1 VSASASIDLGSFSAK
16 KRGEHMSIDRTE
28 FNQYSSASLDQDRR
42 GARSQNMSDTERWVS
57 LGVGVG
63 LLALG
68 LKQGIRDGLMLAIT
82 GGALLYRGAT
92 GQCPLYKVAG
102 IDTSSEYP
110 RPGVSVP
117 HGRGV
122 KVENTVLINKSPEE
136 LYSYWRQFENLP
148 KFMENLVSVKTAGG
162 QRSHWVVKAIGNAE
176 ISWDAEIVNDVP
188 NELIAWRTVEN
199 SDVDHAG
206 SVRFEGDERGTRV
219 KVTMEYRP
227 PAGKVGVG
235 LAKLFGQEPRQMIES
250 DLRRFKQL
258 MESGEVLSVE
268 GQSHGGSVDRSI

>member
-1 VSASASIDLGSFSAK
+1 MTTDNTA
-16 KRGEHMSIDRTE
+16 

-42 GARSQNMSDTERWVS
+42 GARSQNMSETERWVS

-68 LKQGIRDGLMLAIT
+68 LKQGIRDGLVLAIT

-102 IDTSSEYP
+102 IDTSSDSP

-122 KVENTVLINKSPEE
+122 KVENTVLINKSPGE
-136 LYSYWRQFENLP
+136 LYSFWRQFENLP
-148 KFMENLVSVKTAGG
+148 KFMENLVSVKTEGD

-206 SVRFEGDERGTRV
+206 SVRFESSGRGTRV
-219 KVTMEYRP
+219 KVNMEYRP

-235 LAKLFGQEPRQMIES
+235 LATLFGQEPSQMIES

-258 MESGEVLSVE
+258 MESGEVVSIQ
-268 GQSHGGSVDRSI
+268 GQSHGGNAERSI

>member
-1 VSASASIDLGSFSAK
+1 MTTDTPEL
-16 KRGEHMSIDRTE
+16 
-28 FNQYSSASLDQDRR
+28 NPYSSAALDQDRR
-42 GARSQNMSDTERWVS
+42 GARLQNMSETERWVS
-57 LGVGVG
+57 LVLGGG

-68 LKQGIRDGLMLAIT
+68 LKQGIRDGLMLAVT

-102 IDTSSEYP
+102 VDTSTSRP

-122 KVENTVLINKSPEE
+122 KIEHSVFINRSPEE
-136 LYSYWRQFENLP
+136 LYRFWRQFENLP
-148 KFMENLVSVKTAGG
+148 RFMDHLASVKTEGN
-162 QRSHWVVKAIGNAE
+162 QRSHWVVKTIGNAE
-176 ISWDAEIVNDVP
+176 ISWDAEIVNDIP

-206 SVRFEGDERGTRV
+206 SVRFEGTERGTRV
-219 KVTMEYRP
+219 KVIMEYRP

-235 LAKLFGQEPRQMIES
+235 VAKLFGQEPSQMIES

-258 MESGEVLSVE
+258 MESGDVVSLE
-268 GQSHGGSVDRSI
+268 GQSHGGSGDRTL

>member
-1 VSASASIDLGSFSAK
+1 MTIDTAGL
-16 KRGEHMSIDRTE
+16 D
-28 FNQYSSASLDQDRR
+28 QDSSASLDQDRR
-42 GARSQNMSDTERWVS
+42 GAKSQNMSETERWLS
-57 LGVGVG
+57 LVIGGG

-68 LKQGIRDGLMLAIT
+68 LRQGIRAGLMLAIT
-82 GGALLYRGAT
+82 GGGLLYRGAT
-92 GQCPLYKVAG
+92 GQCPMYKVAG
-102 IDTSSEYP
+102 IDTSTDRP

-122 KVENTVLINKSPEE
+122 KVENTVLINKSPED
-136 LYSYWRQFENLP
+136 LYRYWRQFENLP
-148 KFMENLVSVKTAGG
+148 RFMENLVSVKTESD

-188 NELIAWRTVEN
+188 DELIAWRTVEN

-206 SVRFEGDERGTRV
+206 SVRFEGTDRGTRV
-219 KVTMEYRP
+219 RVTMEYRP

-235 LAKLFGQEPRQMIES
+235 VAKLLGQEPRQMIES

-258 MESGEVLSVE
+258 MESGEVLSVQ

>member
-1 VSASASIDLGSFSAK
+1 MTTDT
-16 KRGEHMSIDRTE
+16 EE
-28 FNQYSSASLDQDRR
+28 FNHYSSAALDQDRR
-42 GARSQNMSDTERWVS
+42 GARSQNISETERWVS
-57 LGVGVG
+57 LVIGGG

-68 LKQGIRDGLMLAIT
+68 LKQGIREGLMLAVT
-82 GGALLYRGAT
+82 GAALLYRGAT

-102 IDTSSEYP
+102 IDTSTSRL

-122 KVENTVLINKSPEE
+122 KVENAVLINKSPEE
-136 LYSYWRQFENLP
+136 LYRFWRQFENLP
-148 KFMENLVSVKTAGG
+148 RFMDNLVSVKTEGD
-162 QRSHWVVKAIGNAE
+162 QRSHWVAKAIGNAE

-188 NELIAWRTVEN
+188 NELIAWRTVES

-206 SVRFEGDERGTRV
+206 SVRFEGTERGTRV

-258 MESGEVLSVE
+258 VESGEVVSAQ
-268 GQSHGGSVDRSI
+268 GPTHMGSVDRSI

>member
-1 VSASASIDLGSFSAK
+1 MTTDDVA
-16 KRGEHMSIDRTE
+16 
-28 FNQYSSASLDQDRR
+28 FNTYPSASLDQDRR
-42 GARSQNMSDTERWVS
+42 GARSHNMSETERWVS
-57 LGVGVG
+57 LAVGAG
-63 LLALG
+63 LLAVG
-68 LKQGIRDGLMLAIT
+68 LRKGILDSLMFALT

-92 GQCPLYKVAG
+92 GRCPLYKVAG
-102 IDTSSEYP
+102 IDTSSDRP

-122 KVENTVLINKSPEE
+122 KIEHSVFINKSPEE
-136 LYSYWRQFENLP
+136 LYSFWRQFENLP
-148 KFMENLVSVKTAGG
+148 RFMDHLASVKTEGD
-162 QRSHWVVKAIGNAE
+162 QRSHWVVKTIGNAE
-176 ISWDAEIVNDVP
+176 ISWDAEIVNDVA

-206 SVRFEGDERGTRV
+206 SVRFEGAGQGTRV

-235 LAKLFGQEPRQMIES
+235 VAKLFGQEPRQMIES

-258 MESGEVLSVE
+258 MESGEVVSVE
-268 GQSHGGSVDRSI
+268 GQSHGGNVDRSI

>member
-1 VSASASIDLGSFSAK
+1 MATNNVDL
-16 KRGEHMSIDRTE
+16 
-28 FNQYSSASLDQDRR
+28 NQFSSASLDQDRR
-42 GARSQNMSDTERWVS
+42 GARSHNMSETERWVS
-57 LGVGVG
+57 LVIGGG
-63 LLALG
+63 LLTLG
-68 LKQGIRDGLMLAIT
+68 LRQGIREGLTLAVT

-102 IDTSSEYP
+102 IDTSADRP

-122 KVENTVLINKSPEE
+122 KIENAVLINKSPEE
-136 LYSYWRQFENLP
+136 LYRYWRQFENLP
-148 KFMENLVSVKTAGG
+148 KFMDHLASVKTEGD
-162 QRSHWVVKAIGNAE
+162 QRSHWVVKTIGNAE

-206 SVRFEGDERGTRV
+206 SVRFEGTERGTRV
-219 KVTMEYRP
+219 KVIMEYRP

-235 LAKLFGQEPRQMIES
+235 LAKLFGQEPSQMIES

-258 MESGEVLSVE
+258 MESGEVVSVQ

>member
-1 VSASASIDLGSFSAK
+1 MTTDNVA
-16 KRGEHMSIDRTE
+16 
-28 FNQYSSASLDQDRR
+28 FNQDSSASLDQDRR
-42 GARSQNMSDTERWVS
+42 GARSHNMSETECWGS
-57 LGVGVG
+57 LALGAG

-68 LKQGIRDGLMLAIT
+68 LRQGIRDGLMFALT

-102 IDTSSEYP
+102 IDTSTDRP

-122 KVENTVLINKSPEE
+122 KVETAVLINKSPEE
-136 LYSYWRQFENLP
+136 LYGYWRQFENLP
-148 KFMENLVSVKTAGG
+148 KFMENLVSVKTEGD
-162 QRSHWVVKAIGNAE
+162 RSHWVVKAIGNSE
-176 ISWDAEIVNDVP
+176 ISWDAEIVNDIP

-206 SVRFEGDERGTRV
+206 SVRFEGTERGTRV

-227 PAGKVGVG
+227 PAGKVGIG

-258 MESGEVLSVE
+258 MESGEVLSVQ

>member
-1 VSASASIDLGSFSAK
+1 MVTTANANL
-16 KRGEHMSIDRTE
+16 
-28 FNQYSSASLDQDRR
+28 NQSSTASLDQDRR
-42 GARSQNMSDTERWVS
+42 GASAVNMGETERWVS
-57 LGVGVG
+57 LLLGGG

-68 LKQGIRDGLMLAIT
+68 LKQGLRDGLMLAIT

-102 IDTSSEYP
+102 IDTSAGRP
-110 RPGVSVP
+110 RPVVSVP

-122 KVENTVLINKSPEE
+122 KVESSVLINKSPEE
-136 LYSYWRQFENLP
+136 LYSYWRDLENLP
-148 KFMENLVSVKTAGG
+148 RFMENLASVKSEGD
-162 QRSHWVVKAIGNAE
+162 QRSHWVVKTIGNAE

-206 SVRFEGDERGTRV
+206 SVRFETTGSATRV

-227 PAGKVGVG
+227 PAGQIGVG
-235 LAKLFGQEPRQMIES
+235 LAKLFGQEPQQMIES

-258 MESGEVLSVE
+258 MESGDVVSVG
-268 GQSHGGSVDRSI
+268 GQPQGGGTSTTL

>member
-1 VSASASIDLGSFSAK
+1 LLDFGLAVLSLFAI
-16 KRGEHMSIDRTE
+16 RRTSMTTDDIE
-28 FNQYSSASLDQDRR
+28 FNRYSSASLDQDRR
-42 GARSQNMSDTERWVS
+42 GARSHNMSETERWLS
-57 LGVGVG
+57 LAVGVG
-63 LLALG
+63 LLGLG
-68 LKQGIRDGLMLAIT
+68 LKQGIRDGLMLAVT
-82 GGALLYRGAT
+82 GGALLYRGAS

-102 IDTSSEYP
+102 IDTSTDRP

-122 KVENTVLINKSPEE
+122 KIEHAVFITKSPEE
-136 LYSYWRQFENLP
+136 LYRYWRQFENLP
-148 KFMENLVSVKTAGG
+148 RFMDNLVAVKTEGDN
-162 QRSHWVVKAIGNAE
+162 RSHWVVKAIGNAE

-206 SVRFEGDERGTRV
+206 SVRFEGTERGTRV

-250 DLRRFKQL
+250 DLQRFKQL

-268 GQSHGGSVDRSI
+268 TQPYGGSVDRSI

>member
-1 VSASASIDLGSFSAK
+1 
-16 KRGEHMSIDRTE
+16 MSTDNTTL
-28 FNQYSSASLDQDRR
+28 NQYSSASLDQDRR
-42 GARSQNMSDTERWVS
+42 GARSRNMGETERWIS
-57 LGVGVG
+57 LVVGG
-63 LLALG
+63 ALLALG
-68 LKQGIRDGLMLAIT
+68 LKQRMRDGVMLAVT

-102 IDTSSEYP
+102 IDTSTGRP
-110 RPGVSVP
+110 RPAVSVP

-122 KVENTVLINKSPEE
+122 KVENAVLINKSPEE
-136 LYSYWRQFENLP
+136 LYRYWRQFENLP
-148 KFMENLVSVKTAGG
+148 RFMDNLVSVRTEGD
-162 QRSHWVVKAIGNAE
+162 QRSHWVVKSIGNAE

-206 SVRFEGDERGTRV
+206 SVRFEATRRGTRV
-219 KVTMEYRP
+219 KVTTEYRP

-235 LAKLFGQEPRQMIES
+235 LAKLFGQEPGQMIES

-258 MESGEVLSVE
+258 MEAGEVVSVE
-268 GQSHGGSVDRSI
+268 GQSHGGGADTSL

>member
-1 VSASASIDLGSFSAK
+1 MTTDNSTS
-16 KRGEHMSIDRTE
+16 T
-28 FNQYSSASLDQDRR
+28 QYSSGSLDQDRR
-42 GARSQNMSDTERWVS
+42 GARSHNMGETERWVS
-57 LGVGVG
+57 LAVGAG
-63 LLALG
+63 LLAIG
-68 LKQGIRDGLMLAIT
+68 LRQGIRDGLMFALT

-92 GQCPLYKVAG
+92 GRCPLYKVAG
-102 IDTSSEYP
+102 IDTSADRP

-122 KVENTVLINKSPEE
+122 KIEHSVFINKSPEE
-136 LYSYWRQFENLP
+136 LYRFWRQFENLP
-148 KFMENLVSVKTAGG
+148 RFMDHLASVKTEGD
-162 QRSHWVVKAIGNAE
+162 QRSHWVVKTIGNAE

-206 SVRFEGDERGTRV
+206 SVRFEGTEQGTRV

-235 LAKLFGQEPRQMIES
+235 LAKLFGQEPRQMIEN

-258 MESGEVLSVE
+258 MEAGEVVSVE
-268 GQSHGGSVDRSI
+268 GQSRGGSADRML

>member
-1 VSASASIDLGSFSAK
+1 MTTDNIALD
-16 KRGEHMSIDRTE
+16 
-28 FNQYSSASLDQDRR
+28 QYSSASLEQDQR
-42 GARSQNMSDTERWVS
+42 GARSQNMSEPERWIS
-57 LGVGVG
+57 LAVGAG

-68 LKQGIRDGLMLAIT
+68 LKQGIREGLMFALT

-92 GQCPLYKVAG
+92 GQCPMYRVAG
-102 IDTSSEYP
+102 IDTSSSRP

-122 KVENTVLINKSPEE
+122 KIEHSVLINKSPDE
-136 LYSYWRQFENLP
+136 LYRYWRQFENLP
-148 KFMENLVSVKTAGG
+148 RFMDHLASVKTEGDK
-162 QRSHWVVKAIGNAE
+162 RSHWVVKTIGNAE
-176 ISWDAEIVNDVP
+176 ISWDAEIVNDLP

-206 SVRFEGDERGTRV
+206 SVRFEGTERGTTV

-258 MESGEVLSVE
+258 MESGEVMSVQ
-268 GQSHGGSVDRSI
+268 GQAHGGDVDRSI

>member
-1 VSASASIDLGSFSAK
+1 MTTD
-16 KRGEHMSIDRTE
+16 TE
-28 FNQYSSASLDQDRR
+28 GLNQYSSASLDQDRR
-42 GARSQNMSDTERWVS
+42 GARSQNMSETERWVS
-57 LGVGVG
+57 LVVGGG
-63 LLALG
+63 LLALA
-68 LKQGIRDGLMLAIT
+68 LKQGIRDGLMLAVA

-92 GQCPLYKVAG
+92 GECPLYKVTG
-102 IDTSSEYP
+102 IDTSTDRP
-110 RPGVSVP
+110 RSGVSVP

-122 KVENTVLINKSPEE
+122 KVETTVLINKSPEE
-136 LYSYWRQFENLP
+136 LYRYWRQFENLP
-148 KFMENLVSVKTAGG
+148 RFMENLISVKTEGD
-162 QRSHWVVKAIGNAE
+162 QRSHWVVKGIGNAE

-206 SVRFEGDERGTRV
+206 SVRFEGTERGTRV

-258 MESGEVLSVE
+258 MESGEVVSVQ
-268 GQSHGGSVDRSI
+268 GQSQGGNVDRSI

>member
-1 VSASASIDLGSFSAK
+1 MTTDNVAL
-16 KRGEHMSIDRTE
+16 
-28 FNQYSSASLDQDRR
+28 NQYSSASLDQDRR
-42 GARSQNMSDTERWVS
+42 GARFQNMSETERWAS
-57 LGVGVG
+57 LAVGAG

-68 LKQGIRDGLMLAIT
+68 LRQGIREGLMFAVT

-102 IDTSSEYP
+102 IDTSADRP

-122 KVENTVLINKSPEE
+122 KIEHSVFINKSPEE
-136 LYSYWRQFENLP
+136 LYRFWRQFENLP
-148 KFMENLVSVKTAGG
+148 RFMDHLASVKTEGD
-162 QRSHWVVKAIGNAE
+162 QRSHWVVKTIGNAE

-199 SDVDHAG
+199 ADVDHAG
-206 SVRFEGDERGTRV
+206 SVRFERSGQGTRV

-235 LAKLFGQEPRQMIES
+235 LAKLFGQEPRQMIDS

-258 MESGEVLSVE
+258 MESGEVVSTE
-268 GQSHGGSVDRSI
+268 GPTHMGSVDRSI

>member
-1 VSASASIDLGSFSAK
+1 MVTTANANL
-16 KRGEHMSIDRTE
+16 
-28 FNQYSSASLDQDRR
+28 NQSSTASLDQDRR
-42 GARSQNMSDTERWVS
+42 GASAVNMGETERWVS
-57 LGVGVG
+57 LLLGGG

-68 LKQGIRDGLMLAIT
+68 LKQGIRDGLMFAVT

-102 IDTSSEYP
+102 IDTSTTRP

-136 LYSYWRQFENLP
+136 LYRYWRQFENLP
-148 KFMENLVSVKTAGG
+148 RFMENLISVKTEGD

-206 SVRFEGDERGTRV
+206 SVRFEGTERGTRV

-235 LAKLFGQEPRQMIES
+235 LAKLFGQEPRQMIDS

-258 MESGEVLSVE
+258 MESGEVVSVH
-268 GQSHGGSVDRSI
+268 GQSHGGRGDPSL

>member
-1 VSASASIDLGSFSAK
+1 MTTDNVAL
-16 KRGEHMSIDRTE
+16 
-28 FNQYSSASLDQDRR
+28 NQYSSASLDQDRR
-42 GARSQNMSDTERWVS
+42 GARFQNMSETERWAS
-57 LGVGVG
+57 LAVGAG
-63 LLALG
+63 LFALG
-68 LKQGIRDGLMLAIT
+68 LRQGVRERLMFAVT

-102 IDTSSEYP
+102 IDTSADRP

-122 KVENTVLINKSPEE
+122 KIEHSVSINKSPEE
-136 LYSYWRQFENLP
+136 LYRFWRQFENLP
-148 KFMENLVSVKTAGG
+148 RFMDHLASVKTEGD
-162 QRSHWVVKAIGNAE
+162 QRSHWVVNTIGNAE

-188 NELIAWRTVEN
+188 NELIAWRTVED

-206 SVRFEGDERGTRV
+206 SVRFEGTGQGTRV

-227 PAGKVGVG
+227 PAGKLGVG

-250 DLRRFKQL
+250 DLQRFKQL
-258 MESGEVLSVE
+258 MESGEVVSAQ
-268 GQSHGGSVDRSI
+268 GQTHMGSVDRSI